1 MGAVAFLRF
10 PHYLVGMTFNVYGI
24 IKLCT
29 KDRRCAMRTNIV
41 IDDQLITDVQKIT
54 GIKTKKGVV
63 EEGLKLL
70 LRLKRQEM
78 VKNRRGKLKWT
89 GNLET
94 MRLDKKV

>member
-1 MGAVAFLRF
+1 
-10 PHYLVGMTFNVYGI
+10 
-24 IKLCT
+24 
-29 KDRRCAMRTNIV
+29 MRTNIV

-70 LRLKRQEM
+70 LRLKRQQL
-78 VKNRRGKLKWT
+78 VRSRRGKLKWT

-94 MRLDKKV
+94 MRLDKKA

>member
-1 MGAVAFLRF
+1 
-10 PHYLVGMTFNVYGI
+10 
-24 IKLCT
+24 
-29 KDRRCAMRTNIV
+29 MRTNIV

-70 LRLKRQEM
+70 LRLKRQES
-78 VKNRRGKLKWT
+78 VRERRGKLKWT

-94 MRLDKKV
+94 MRLDNKA

>member
-1 MGAVAFLRF
+1 
-10 PHYLVGMTFNVYGI
+10 
-24 IKLCT
+24 
-29 KDRRCAMRTNIV
+29 MRTNIV

-70 LRLKRQEM
+70 LRLKRQQ
-78 VKNRRGKLKWT
+78 VVRNRRGKLKWT

-94 MRLDKKV
+94 MRLDKKA

>member
-1 MGAVAFLRF
+1 
-10 PHYLVGMTFNVYGI
+10 
-24 IKLCT
+24 
-29 KDRRCAMRTNIV
+29 MRTNIV

-70 LRLKRQEM
+70 LRLKRQQL
-78 VKNRRGKLKWT
+78 VRNRRGKLKWT

-94 MRLDKKV
+94 MRLDKKA

>member
-1 MGAVAFLRF
+1 
-10 PHYLVGMTFNVYGI
+10 
-24 IKLCT
+24 
-29 KDRRCAMRTNIV
+29 MRTNIV

-70 LRLKRQEM
+70 LRLKRQQL
-78 VKNRRGKLKWT
+78 VRNRRGKLKWT

-94 MRLDKKV
+94 MRRDKKV